1 MPITEITGKRKSL
14 HHDKRHGIALSAV
27 LLQLCLVF
35 PFVLQ
40 SQVIPANPSFEI
52 TDSGDNNFT
61 GWNQFGVTGSSTL
74 AVHGSLAAKVS
85 GQNSGDLN
93 VSGYWQLLEGEP
105 GEQWQVSGHVLNS
118 SVSPLTGGSFALV
131 NVEWRSSTG
140 GLISYDTFTVANAAS
155 PVDEYLPFSFLS
167 SPAPAGTAY
176 IHFLLGVLQTAGD
189 PAPDVI
195 YDQVNCYSTSY
206 PTIDDMQWTDFPG
219 GRTLNFSDRLWRVKG
234 PGWYGPGNNYFS
246 DSPQSVWVDAEDR
259 LHLTIKQISN
269 VWNSTE
275 VTLSE
280 ALGYGDYIF
289 TTLGALDQLDVR
301 AVLGLFLWQYGPSG
315 TQPGSWWNPYNE
327 IDVEYSRWGNAG
339 NQIGQF
345 VAQPWDWTG
354 NMFRYDAVFGA
365 QQLSSH
371 AFRWLP
377 DRVEFRSWYGGPND
391 ESPANLI
398 SAWTYYGPHV
408 PLPEQPRVHLNLWY
422 IATPLA
428 ADLEV
433 ILDEF
438 TFIPTGV
445 QIPGIPQNVALMA
458 NGNDLTLSWNDDPT
472 VTFWNVWSSDDP
484 ASGFTLRDTVT
495 GNSCTLVGEALSYPH
510 RFYYVTANN

>member
-1 MPITEITGKRKSL
+1 MIKKKRIPN
-14 HHDKRHGIALSAV
+14 RNQGHGMAL
-27 LLQLCLVF
+27 LTTLIFLLCLVF
-35 PFVLQ
+35 PVMLF

-52 TDSGDNNFT
+52 VGSGDINFS
-61 GWNQFGVTGSSTL
+61 GWNQFGQTGSSIQ

-85 GQNSGDLN
+85 GQNSGEPVN
-93 VSGYWQLLEGEP
+93 VSGYWQLLEGEA
-105 GEQWQVSGHVLNS
+105 GEQWQVSGYVLNS
-118 SVSPLTGGSFALV
+118 SASPLSGGCFALV
-131 NVEWRSSTG
+131 NVEWRSATG

-155 PVDEYLPFSFLS
+155 LVDEYLFFNHLS
-167 SPAPAGTAY
+167 SPAPAGTAF

-195 YDQVNCYSTSY
+195 YDQVSCYSTTY

-219 GRTLNFSDRLWRVKG
+219 GTTLQFSDRTWKVKG

-246 DSPQSVWVDAEDR
+246 NSPQSVWVDAEDR
-259 LHLTIKQISN
+259 MHLTIKQISN
-269 VWNSTE
+269 IWTSTE
-275 VTLSE
+275 VTLSD

-315 TQPGSWWNPYNE
+315 TAPASWWNPYNE

-354 NMFRYDAVFGA
+354 NMFRYDAIFGA

-371 AFRWLP
+371 AFNWLP

-391 ESPANLI
+391 ESPASMI
-398 SAWTYYGPHV
+398 SQWTYYGPHV
-408 PLPEQPRVHLNLWY
+408 PRPEQPRVHMNLWY

-428 ADLEV
+428 ADQEV
-433 ILDEF
+433 IIDEF
-438 TFIPTGV
+438 TFYPMGYQV
-445 QIPGIPQNVALMA
+445 PPQPPQNVVISF
-458 NGNDLTLSWNDDPT
+458 NGNDVVFTWNDDPDVTSWT
-472 VTFWNVWSSDDP
+472 VWASDNP
-484 ASGFTLRDTVT
+484 ASGFILRDTVT
-495 GNSCTLVGEALSYPH
+495 TNSCTLTGEASVYPY
-510 RFYYVTANN
+510 RFYHVIANN